1 MKRSENLFRNL
12 KGIVTEYLP
21 WLLLAVIG
29 LVILLISI
37 SVMKGEGE
45 SLIDKIKNIFSF
57 R

>member
-1 MKRSENLFRNL
+1 MKRSGNLFRNL
-12 KGIVTEYLP
+12 KGIVTDYLP
-21 WLLLAVIG
+21 WLLIAMIG